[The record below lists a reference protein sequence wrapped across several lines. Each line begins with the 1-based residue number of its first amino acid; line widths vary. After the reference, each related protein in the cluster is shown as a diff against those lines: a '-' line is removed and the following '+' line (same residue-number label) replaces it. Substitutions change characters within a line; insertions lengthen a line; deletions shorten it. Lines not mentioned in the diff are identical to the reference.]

1 MDIPMHI
8 GTAELLLY
16 SFIVHISINV
26 RVNNFSDYR
35 PTLRDYISGSNYDNY
50 TN

>member
-1 MDIPMHI
+1 MHV
-8 GTAELLLY
+8 GTAEFLLY

-26 RVNNFSDYR
+26 WVNNFSDYR
-35 PTLRDYISGSNYDNY
+35 PTLRDYISSSKYDNY